1 MTQQYRRRAGE
12 PVEVWR
18 VGDGEPPEWAKAW
31 HLYEACRKHP
41 GDTLMRYESGVI
53 DFMLPEA
60 FARDYEPVPAD
71 PAPAVLGTPEGN
83 AAVIAELHDLAAQV
97 GMVFVPDPEKIA
109 GVGGLPDPAPEW
121 RCFHCDET
129 FTAAAA
135 AREHFGVT
143 ESEDPTCR
151 VTAERYRKEIGR
163 AAFRERVGLYIS
175 VSAFG

>member
-1 MTQQYRRRAGE
+1 
-12 PVEVWR
+12 
-18 VGDGEPPEWAKAW
+18 
-31 HLYEACRKHP
+31 
-41 GDTLMRYESGVI
+41 MRYESGVI

-129 FTAAAA
+129 FTDAAA
-135 AREHFGVT
+135 AREHFVVT
-143 ESEDPTCR
+143 EC
-151 VTAERYRKEIGR
+151 EIGR
-163 AAFRERVGLYIS
+163 ASWRERVCQY
-175 VSAFG
+175 V

>member
-12 PVEVWR
+12 PVDVWR

-97 GMVFVPDPEKIA
+97 GMVRSEEHTSELQSLMRISYAVFCLKKKKKKRTNKEKEYT
-109 GVGGLPDPAPEW
+109 P
-121 RCFHCDET
+121 
-129 FTAAAA
+129 TAS
-135 AREHFGVT
+135 H
-143 ESEDPTCR
+143 
-151 VTAERYRKEIGR
+151 
-163 AAFRERVGLYIS
+163 
-175 VSAFG
+175 

>member
-12 PVEVWR
+12 PVDVWR

-71 PAPAVLGTPEGN
+71 PDPAVLVTPEGT
-83 AAVIAELHDLAAQV
+83 AAAIADMHASAAQV
-97 GMVFVPDPEKIA
+97 GLGIVPDPAQIA
-109 GVGGLPDPAPEW
+109 WVGGVPARHRGVTPLPAP
-121 RCFHCDET
+121 
-129 FTAAAA
+129 
-135 AREHFGVT
+135 
-143 ESEDPTCR
+143 
-151 VTAERYRKEIGR
+151 
-163 AAFRERVGLYIS
+163 
-175 VSAFG
+175 

>member
-12 PVEVWR
+12 PVDVWR

-83 AAVIAELHDLAAQV
+83 AAVIAALHDLPAQV
-97 GMVFVPDPEKIA
+97 GGVVVPDPEPHA
-109 GVGGLPDPAPEW
+109 GVGGAPDPAQEG
-121 RCFHCDET
+121 RGLH
-129 FTAAAA
+129 
-135 AREHFGVT
+135 
-143 ESEDPTCR
+143 SEATIPDP
-151 VTAERYRKEIGR
+151 
-163 AAFRERVGLYIS
+163 
-175 VSAFG
+175 